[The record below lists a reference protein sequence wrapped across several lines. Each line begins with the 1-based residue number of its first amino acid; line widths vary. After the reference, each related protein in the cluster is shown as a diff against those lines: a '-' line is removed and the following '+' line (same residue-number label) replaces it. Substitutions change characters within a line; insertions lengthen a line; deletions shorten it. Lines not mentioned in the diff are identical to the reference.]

1 MIPCQFKASEI
12 ADLLD
17 GTLTGEDQTIIGLV
31 PLDRNIYGTLSFS
44 SNNKSSKYLGV
55 LLSTAPLEEST
66 TIIVGHP
73 KVAMAKLIESL
84 KIEEEPHI
92 SPLAEIHPTAIIGKG
107 VTIHAGTVI
116 GENCHVMEKSILYP
130 NVVLYPK
137 TVIGK
142 RCRIHSGAVIGSD
155 GFAYE
160 QLKGEPYRISHWG
173 GVIIEDDVEI
183 GANSCVDQG
192 MLEPTRIGKA
202 VKIDNLVHVGHNVDI
217 QAGTIIAAQSGI
229 SGSAKIGKGVLLGG
243 QVGVSDHSILDD
255 GVQVAAKSGVHGHLV
270 SGEKYFGIPAL
281 PKKKAFEIL
290 RAVRHLPKWMR
301 R

>member
-1 MIPCQFKASEI
+1 MIPCQFKASDI
-12 ADLLD
+12 AELLD
-17 GTLTGEDQTIIGLV
+17 GTLMGEDQKITGLV
-31 PLDRNIYGTLSFS
+31 SLDRNIYGTLSFS
-44 SNNKSSKYLGV
+44 SDKNNVKYSGV
-55 LLSTAPLEEST
+55 LLSTVPLEDAT

-73 KVAMAKLIESL
+73 KAAMGKVIESL
-84 KIEEEPHI
+84 KVEEKAFI
-92 SPLAEIHPTAIIGKG
+92 SPLADIHPTAKIGKG
-107 VTIHAGTVI
+107 VTIHSGTVI
-116 GENCHVMEKSILYP
+116 GENCHVMDKSILYS

-160 QLKGEPYRISHWG
+160 VVGGEPYRVSHCG

-183 GANSCVDQG
+183 GANSCIDQG
-192 MLEPTRIGKA
+192 MLEPTRIGQA

-255 GVQVAAKSGVHGHLV
+255 GVQVAAKSGVHGHLI